1 METNDCWYHNNIIII
16 KPLCNDITNIDF
28 KQEFTHFI
36 ISDYDC
42 IESLI
47 KKYDRTIN
55 YDKTKKYQLINHDT
69 FIVSSFDSLID
80 NLPQYIT
87 HIMVNELF
95 NQLVDYL
102 PSSLILIAFGDSFN
116 QPINNLPIKLEN
128 IIFGYDFNQLVDNLP
143 NSIIYIYFGD
153 CFNQSID
160 NLPNS
165 IKNIIFSH
173 NSIFEELFNN
183 LPNSV
188 KITKLSKYCYEP
200 IIFI

>member
-1 METNDCWYHNNIIII
+1 MKTNDCWYHNNIIIM
-16 KPLCNDITNIDF
+16 KPSCNDITNIDF

-42 IESLI
+42 IESSI
-47 KKYDRTIN
+47 IKYDRTIN
-55 YDKTKKYQLINHDT
+55 YDKTKKYQLINYDT

-95 NQLVDYL
+95 DQLVNNL
-102 PSSLILIAFGDSFN
+102 PLSLILIAFGDSFN
-116 QPINNLPIKLEN
+116 QPVENLPIKLEY
-128 IIFGYDFNQLVDNLP
+128 IIFGYDFNCTVDNLP
-143 NSIIYIYFGD
+143 NSIIHIYFGD
-153 CFNQSID
+153 SFNQSID

-165 IKNIIFSH
+165 ITSIIFSYH
-173 NSIFEELFNN
+173 SIFEGLNN

-188 KITKLSKYCYEP
+188 KITKLSEYCNEP
-200 IIFI
+200 IFI